1 MKHVELE
8 QFLHAFALRGFVS
21 VSWASLFLSYLYN
34 LLPTFDPAGF
44 SVVIAHLPCRVVCGH
59 LKWQV
64 MIVYMWYLH
73 CVGFIKWQLSVILQH
88 SASFVAILHTSLLPR
103 DCCAVKLLLLSSL
116 PWWSTI
122 AFSAGLQDISQST
135 NFMCDGRLFHSLQ
148 KDLGNVYTFVLQWYG
163 RKGA

>member
-8 QFLHAFALRGFVS
+8 QFLHAFASRWFVS
-21 VSWASLFLSYLYN
+21 VSWAFLFFSYLYN
-34 LLPTFDPAGF
+34 LLPTVDPAGF
-44 SVVIAHLPCRVVCGH
+44 FVVIAHLPCRVVCGH

-73 CVGFIKWQLSVILQH
+73 CVALIKWQNCHILVQLSVILQH
-88 SASFVAILHTSLLPR
+88 SASFVAILHTSLLPP

-122 AFSAGLQDISQST
+122 AFSTGLQYILQST
-135 NFMCDGRLFHSLQ
+135 NFMCDGRLFHTE
-148 KDLGNVYTFVLQWYG
+148 GPW
-163 RKGA
+163 